1 MKNKKTYIGIAI
13 AIVLVF
19 VVWRFFSGTVGDSFD
34 IFADVKQGS
43 FRVEI
48 TSSGELEALNSVEIL
63 GPLEARRFRVN
74 NITIESMVDEGTIVK
89 QGDVIAE
96 LDKSELFGRL
106 DDKRIDLE
114 QSRAQYEQI
123 QLDTSLV
130 LRQERDN
137 ISNLEYNVQERKLV
151 LEQSQFEPPAIIK
164 QNEYNLEKAERD
176 LDQARERYRVKRLQ
190 ERARMVEISA
200 RVRENE
206 NELAQ
211 MQEVLEKFTVKAPQN
226 GMVIY
231 QSGRGGKIKA
241 GSQISSWNPVVA
253 TLPDLSR
260 MRSVTYINEV
270 DIRKIKIGQAVE
282 IGLDAFPDKRLSG
295 KVTRVANIG
304 QQRPNSDAKVFEVV
318 IEVNESDASL
328 RPAMTTSNTIIVD
341 RIEDVKYVP
350 LEAINVHNDSINY
363 VFLKNGAK
371 QEVLLGL
378 ANLNDIVIEMGLNEG
393 DRVFLSTPDWAK
405 DAPVKLLADLDG
417 KRRKIMEETSEVP
430 EQPESNQGEE
440 RTERRRGRQ

>member
-13 AIVLVF
+13 AVVLVF
-19 VVWRFFSGTVGDSFD
+19 LVWRFFSSTVGESFD

-114 QSRAQYEQI
+114 QSRAQFEQI

-176 LDQARERYRVKRLQ
+176 LEQARERYRVKRLQ

-270 DIRKIKIGQAVE
+270 DIRKIKIGQVVE
-282 IGLDAFPDKRLSG
+282 IGLDAFPDKRLTG

-318 IEVNESDASL
+318 IEVNESDAAL

-341 RIEDVKYVP
+341 RIEDVKFVP

-417 KRRKIMEETSEVP
+417 KRRKIMEETNEAVEQVETNQSED
-430 EQPESNQGEE
+430 

>member
-1 MKNKKTYIGIAI
+1 MKNKKTYIGLAVG
-13 AIVLVF
+13 IVVLII
-19 VVWRFFSGTVGDSFD
+19 VWRFFAGSSGDSFD
-34 IFADVKQGS
+34 IMAEVQQGS

-48 TSSGELEALNSVEIL
+48 TSSGELEALSSIEIL

-89 QGDVIAE
+89 QGDLIAE
-96 LDKSELFGRL
+96 LDKSELFGRIE
-106 DDKRIDLE
+106 DKRLDLE
-114 QSRAQYEQI
+114 QSKAQFEQI
-123 QLDTSLV
+123 QLDTALV

-137 ISNLEYNVQERKLV
+137 ISNLKYNVEERKLV

-176 LDQARERYRVKRLQ
+176 LVQANERYTVKKLQ

-206 NELAQ
+206 NELTQ
-211 MQEVLEKFTVKAPQN
+211 MREVLEKFTVRAPQN

-270 DIRKIKIGQAVE
+270 DIRKIKIGQQVE
-282 IGLDAFPDKRLSG
+282 IGLDAFPDKRMSG

-304 QQRPNSDAKVFEVV
+304 QQRPNSDAKVFEVI

-341 RIEDVKYVP
+341 RIDDVKFVP
-350 LEAINVHNDSINY
+350 LEAINVHQDTVNY

-371 QEVLLGL
+371 QEVLLGM
-378 ANLNDIVIEMGLNEG
+378 ANMNDIVIEMGLNEG
-393 DRVFLSTPDWAK
+393 DRVFLSTPEWAK
-405 DAPVKLLADLDG
+405 DAPVKLIQELDG
-417 KRRKIMEETSEVP
+417 KRKQMKEEVE
-430 EQPESNQGEE
+430 EQPKEENQ
-440 RTERRRGRQ
+440 RTSGDRGRRGTE

>member
-13 AIVLVF
+13 AVVLVF
-19 VVWRFFSGTVGDSFD
+19 LVWRFFSSTVGESFD

-114 QSRAQYEQI
+114 QSRAQFEQI

-176 LDQARERYRVKRLQ
+176 LEQARERYRVKRLQ

-270 DIRKIKIGQAVE
+270 DIRKIKIGQVVE
-282 IGLDAFPDKRLSG
+282 IGLDAFPDKRLTG

-318 IEVNESDASL
+318 IEVNESDAAL

-341 RIEDVKYVP
+341 RIEDVKFVP

-417 KRRKIMEETSEVP
+417 KRRKIMEETTEAV
-430 EQPESNQGEE
+430 EQVEPNQSEE
-440 RTERRRGRQ
+440 RTERRRERQ

>member
-1 MKNKKTYIGIAI
+1 MKNKKTYIGITI
-13 AIVLVF
+13 AVVLVF
-19 VVWRFFSGTVGDSFD
+19 LVWRFFSSSVGESFD

-74 NITIESMVDEGTIVK
+74 NITIESMVDEGTIVR

-114 QSRAQYEQI
+114 QSRAQFEQI

-137 ISNLEYNVQERKLV
+137 ISNLEYNVQERRLV

-176 LDQARERYRVKRLQ
+176 LEQARERYRVKRLQ

-270 DIRKIKIGQAVE
+270 DIRKIKTGQVVE
-282 IGLDAFPDKRLSG
+282 IGLDAFPDKRLTG

-318 IEVNESDASL
+318 IEVNESDAAL

-341 RIEDVKYVP
+341 RIEDVKFVP

-417 KRRKIMEETSEVP
+417 KRRKIMEETNEAVEQVETNQSED
-430 EQPESNQGEE
+430 

>member
-13 AIVLVF
+13 AVVLVF
-19 VVWRFFSGTVGDSFD
+19 LVWRFFSSSVGESFD

-114 QSRAQYEQI
+114 QSRAQFEQI

-137 ISNLEYNVQERKLV
+137 ISNLEYNVQERRLV

-176 LDQARERYRVKRLQ
+176 LEQARERYRVKRLQ

-270 DIRKIKIGQAVE
+270 DIRKIKTGQVVE
-282 IGLDAFPDKRLSG
+282 IGLDAFPDKRLTG

-318 IEVNESDASL
+318 IEVNESDAAL

-341 RIEDVKYVP
+341 RIEDVKFVP

-417 KRRKIMEETSEVP
+417 KRRKIMEETNEAVEQVETNQSED
-430 EQPESNQGEE
+430 

>member
-19 VVWRFFSGTVGDSFD
+19 VVWRFFSGTVGESFD

-430 EQPESNQGEE
+430 EQPESNQGED

>member
-13 AIVLVF
+13 AVVLVF
-19 VVWRFFSGTVGDSFD
+19 LVWRFFSSSVGESFD

-74 NITIESMVDEGTIVK
+74 NITIESMVDEGTIVR

-114 QSRAQYEQI
+114 QSRAQFEQI

-137 ISNLEYNVQERKLV
+137 ISNLEYNVQERRLV

-176 LDQARERYRVKRLQ
+176 LEQARERYRVKRLQ

-270 DIRKIKIGQAVE
+270 DIRKIKTGQVVE
-282 IGLDAFPDKRLSG
+282 IGLDAFPDKRLTG

-318 IEVNESDASL
+318 IEVNESDAAL

-341 RIEDVKYVP
+341 RIEDVKFVP

-417 KRRKIMEETSEVP
+417 KRRKIMEETNEAVEQVETNQSED
-430 EQPESNQGEE
+430 

>member
-13 AIVLVF
+13 AVVLVF
-19 VVWRFFSGTVGDSFD
+19 LVWRFFSSTVGESFD

-114 QSRAQYEQI
+114 QSRAQFEQI

-176 LDQARERYRVKRLQ
+176 LEQARERYRVKRLQ

-270 DIRKIKIGQAVE
+270 DIRKIKIGQVVE
-282 IGLDAFPDKRLSG
+282 IGLDAFPDKRLTG

-318 IEVNESDASL
+318 IEVNESDAAL

-341 RIEDVKYVP
+341 RIEDVKFVP

-417 KRRKIMEETSEVP
+417 KRRKIMEETTEAVEQVEPNQSED
-430 EQPESNQGEE
+430 